1 MSEQIIS
8 LNSLKEYNKQMKET
22 YIEPLRSE
30 VDAVNNRLTEEKT
43 ALWSEVDKQKGWI
56 QGQQTSVE
64 NVNTRI
70 SNLTSGLDTKSVNI
84 CVPAFNGEK
93 LINSRLCFG
102 TNYVGWL
109 TNVGSRTGYAM
120 SESGVYELNLDNVDG
135 SGVAKPLGTKKY
147 DFKKIVENTN
157 NISKL
162 SQENSSIQITL
173 GGYGDVL
180 TDHQESLESIANTIG
195 SHQTEI
201 NALKADSETC
211 KKNLTDTTS
220 IATANQVD
228 INILKDAAIQFLFN
242 NGRSG
247 VNELMHEYAVA
258 KPGLYI
264 IHSASSTDDINI
276 YVGNNVADADVP
288 NSKLLI
294 LLVPE
299 DRNGQRCMCL
309 YSHGILSFSSEPFA
323 WDWNNIYTIKSNA
336 GFRLWSVTYLAEKMK
351 T

>member
-1 MSEQIIS
+1 MNEKAIS
-8 LNSLKEYNKQMKET
+8 LENLKEYDAQLQKA
-22 YIEPLRSE
+22 YIHPLEESIAELEGE
-30 VDAVNNRLTEEKT
+30 VGAVNNRLTEEKT
-43 ALWSEVDKQKGWI
+43 ALWAEVDKQKGWI

-120 SESGVYELNLDNVDG
+120 SESGVYELNLDKVDG
-135 SGVAKPLGTKKY
+135 SGTAKPLGTKKY
-147 DFKKIVENTN
+147 DFKKIIENTN
-157 NISKL
+157 NISEL
-162 SQENSSIQITL
+162 SQENSLIRTTL
-173 GGYGDVL
+173 SDYGNML
-180 TDHQESLESIANTIG
+180 TEHQESLVSIASTIS
-195 SHQTEI
+195 SHQT
-201 NALKADSETC
+201 
-211 KKNLTDTTS
+211 
-220 IATANQVD
+220 D
-228 INILKDAAIQFLFN
+228 INLLKDAAIQFLFN

-247 VNELMHEYAVA
+247 ENELMYEYAVT

-276 YVGNNVADADVP
+276 YVGNSVADADVP
-288 NSKLLI
+288 DSKLLI

-299 DRNGQRCMCL
+299 NRDGQRCMCL
-309 YSHGILSFSSEPFA
+309 YSHGLLSFSSEPFI
-323 WDWNNIYTIKSNA
+323 WNWNNVYTIKSNA
-336 GFRLWSVTYLAEKMK
+336 GFRLWSVSYVVGG
-351 T
+351 